1 MIDCSPKEKENGRRN
16 KNSGKR
22 TRNSSYCNHIGSRPF
37 KYRNKNTQSKKAI
50 TAPHPSFILYP
61 IKIIAIT
68 ANITRTIR
76 EMNSK
81 EKAGSSPIPNNPI
94 YSKNIISP

>member
-1 MIDCSPKEKENGRRN
+1 MIIIVFKPILPC
-16 KNSGKR
+16 
-22 TRNSSYCNHIGSRPF
+22 YLCNYGVNIGSRPF
-37 KYRNKNTQSKKAI
+37 RYRNKKAQSKKAV

-81 EKAGSSPIPNNPI
+81 EKAGSAPIPNNPI
-94 YSKNIISP
+94 YSKNIITSALIFC